1 MNIVN
6 LSGRLVKDAELQ
18 SYGKGKDGGHYLR
31 NAIAVNDGID
41 KDGNKRVQ
49 FIPFTAWNATA
60 SIISDYVKKGDFFNL
75 TGRIVQNNYEDED
88 GTKHYNI
95 EVTASSVELLPNAER
110 EDNKTSNGK
119 YRRG

>member
-31 NAIAVNDGID
+31 NAIAVNDGVD

-75 TGRIVQNNYEDED
+75 TGRIVQNNYEKD
-88 GTKHYNI
+88 GQMVYQT
-95 EVTASSVELLPNAER
+95 EVRVSGVYLLPNPSN
-110 EDNKTSNGK
+110 DDSGKTK
-119 YRRG
+119 ARR

>member
-6 LSGRLVKDAELQ
+6 LSGRLVKEPELQ
-18 SYGKGKDGGHYLR
+18 NYGKGKDGGCYLR
-31 NAIAVNDGID
+31 NSIAVNDGVD

-60 SIISDYVKKGDFFNL
+60 SIISDYVKKGDFFNI